1 MKNFAVKI
9 LAGCVCV
16 GLCLAGLAGCG
27 TEDKAPDI
35 EVTTFPLPDGP
46 EQSEQAVRLR
56 SINTP
61 SVRFHI
67 FTRMIFTN

>member
-9 LAGCVCV
+9 LAGCVCA

-46 EQSEQAVRLR
+46 EHSGGAHTGYFR
-56 SINTP
+56 
-61 SVRFHI
+61 
-67 FTRMIFTN
+67 